1 MKRNIKKIIAE
12 YDGIKKKINNTY
24 YDLYTSDIYAIWDAS
39 KPTEGRRENDI
50 VYYITSNAFNFG
62 FVLGYKAAKLE
73 AKRKAA
79 GKRAKVPTA

>member
-12 YDGIKKKINNTY
+12 YDGIKKKINHAY

-39 KPTEGRRENDI
+39 KPTKEQKSDI
-50 VYYITSNAFNFG
+50 VYYITSNAFDFG

-79 GKRAKVPTA
+79 GKRAKIPTA

>member
-12 YDGIKKKINNTY
+12 YDGIKKKINSNY
-24 YDLYTSDIYAIWDAS
+24 YDLYSSDIYAIWDAS
-39 KPTEGRRENDI
+39 KPAETGRNDTA
-50 VYYITSNAFNFG
+50 YKLTANAFDFG

-79 GKRAKVPTA
+79 GKRAKIPTA